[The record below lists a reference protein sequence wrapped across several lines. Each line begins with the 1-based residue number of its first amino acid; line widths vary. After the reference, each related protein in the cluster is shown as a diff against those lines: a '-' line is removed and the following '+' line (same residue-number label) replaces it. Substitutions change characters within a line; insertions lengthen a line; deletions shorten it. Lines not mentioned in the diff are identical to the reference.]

1 MAKKFNYKLPSMV
14 ALTLFG
20 TAFTAHQANAAEQP
34 QNQSNHKN
42 VLDDQTA
49 LKQAEKAKSEVTQS
63 TTNVSGTQTYQDPT
77 QVQPKQDTQSTT
89 YDASLDE
96 MSTYNEISSNQKQ
109 QSLSTDDA
117 NQNQTNSVTKNQQ
130 EETNDLTQEDKTST
144 DTNQLQETQ
153 SVAKENEKDLGANAN
168 NEQQDK
174 KMTASQPS
182 ENQAIETQTASN
194 DNESQ
199 QKSQQVTSEQNET
212 ATPKV
217 SNTNASGYN
226 FDYDDED
233 DDSSTDHLEPISLN
247 NVNATSKQTTSYKY
261 KEPAQRVTTNTVKK
275 ETASNQ
281 ATIDTKQFTPFSATA
296 QPRTVYSVSSQKTSS
311 LPKYTP
317 KVNSSINNYIRKKNM
332 KAPRIEEDYTSY
344 FPKYGYRN
352 GVGRPEGIV
361 VHDTANDNS
370 TIDGEI
376 AFMKRNYTNAFV
388 HAFVDGN
395 RIIETAPTDYLS
407 WGAGPYGNQRF
418 INVEIV
424 HTHDYDSFA
433 RSMNNY
439 ADYAATQL
447 QYYNLKPDSAEND
460 GRGTVWTH
468 AAISNFLGGTD
479 HADPHQYL
487 RSHNYSYAELYDLIY
502 EKYLIKTKQVAP
514 WGTTSTKPSQPSK
527 PSGGTNNKL
536 TVSANRGVAQI
547 KPTNNGLYTTVYD
560 SKGHKTDQVQKTLSV
575 TKTATLGNNKFYLVE
590 DYNSGKKYGWVKQG
604 DVVYNTAKAPVKVN
618 QTYNVKA
625 GSTLYTVPWGTPKQV
640 ASKVSGTGNQTF
652 KATKQQQID
661 KATYLYGT
669 VNGKSGWI
677 SKYYLT
683 APSKV
688 QALSTQS
695 TPAPKQVKPST
706 QTVNQIAQ
714 VKANNSGIRASV
726 YDKTAKSGTKYANRT
741 FLINKQRT
749 QGNNTYVLLQDGT
762 SNTPLGWV
770 NINDVTT
777 QNIGKQTQSI
787 GKYSV
792 KPTNNGLYSIAWGTK
807 NQQLLAPNTLA
818 NQAFNA
824 SKAVYVGKDL
834 YLYGTVNNRTGWI
847 AAKDLIQNSTDAQST
862 PYNYTFVINNS
873 KSYFYMDPT
882 KANRYSLKPYYEQT
896 FTVIKQKNINGV
908 KWYYGQLLDGKYV
921 WIKSTDLVKEKIKY
935 AYTGM
940 TLNNAIN
947 IQSRL
952 KYKPQ
957 VQNEPLKWSN
967 ANYSQIKNA
976 MDTKRLANDSSL
988 KYQFL
993 RLDQPQYLS
1002 AQALNKLLK
1011 GKGVLEN
1018 QGAAFSQ
1025 AARKYGLNE
1034 IYLISHALVETGNG
1048 TSQLAKGGDVSKGK
1062 FTTKTGHKYH
1072 NVFGI
1077 GAFDNNALVD
1087 GIKYAK
1093 NAGWTSVSKAIIG
1106 GAKFIGNSYVKAGQ
1120 NTLYKMRWNPANP
1133 GTHQYAT
1140 DINWAN
1146 VNAQVLKQF
1155 YDKIGEVGK
1164 YFEIPTY
1171 K

>member
-1 MAKKFNYKLPSMV
+1 
-14 ALTLFG
+14 
-20 TAFTAHQANAAEQP
+20 
-34 QNQSNHKN
+34 
-42 VLDDQTA
+42 
-49 LKQAEKAKSEVTQS
+49 
-63 TTNVSGTQTYQDPT
+63 
-77 QVQPKQDTQSTT
+77 
-89 YDASLDE
+89 
-96 MSTYNEISSNQKQ
+96 
-109 QSLSTDDA
+109 
-117 NQNQTNSVTKNQQ
+117 
-130 EETNDLTQEDKTST
+130 
-144 DTNQLQETQ
+144 
-153 SVAKENEKDLGANAN
+153 
-168 NEQQDK
+168 
-174 KMTASQPS
+174 
-182 ENQAIETQTASN
+182 
-194 DNESQ
+194 
-199 QKSQQVTSEQNET
+199 
-212 ATPKV
+212 
-217 SNTNASGYN
+217 
-226 FDYDDED
+226 
-233 DDSSTDHLEPISLN
+233 
-247 NVNATSKQTTSYKY
+247 
-261 KEPAQRVTTNTVKK
+261 
-275 ETASNQ
+275 
-281 ATIDTKQFTPFSATA
+281 
-296 QPRTVYSVSSQKTSS
+296 
-311 LPKYTP
+311 
-317 KVNSSINNYIRKKNM
+317 
-332 KAPRIEEDYTSY
+332 
-344 FPKYGYRN
+344 
-352 GVGRPEGIV
+352 
-361 VHDTANDNS
+361 
-370 TIDGEI
+370 
-376 AFMKRNYTNAFV
+376 
-388 HAFVDGN
+388 
-395 RIIETAPTDYLS
+395 
-407 WGAGPYGNQRF
+407 
-418 INVEIV
+418 
-424 HTHDYDSFA
+424 
-433 RSMNNY
+433 
-439 ADYAATQL
+439 
-447 QYYNLKPDSAEND
+447 
-460 GRGTVWTH
+460 
-468 AAISNFLGGTD
+468 
-479 HADPHQYL
+479 
-487 RSHNYSYAELYDLIY
+487 
-502 EKYLIKTKQVAP
+502 
-514 WGTTSTKPSQPSK
+514 
-527 PSGGTNNKL
+527 
-536 TVSANRGVAQI
+536 
-547 KPTNNGLYTTVYD
+547 
-560 SKGHKTDQVQKTLSV
+560 
-575 TKTATLGNNKFYLVE
+575 
-590 DYNSGKKYGWVKQG
+590 
-604 DVVYNTAKAPVKVN
+604 
-618 QTYNVKA
+618 
-625 GSTLYTVPWGTPKQV
+625 
-640 ASKVSGTGNQTF
+640 TF

-683 APSKV
+683 TPSKV
-688 QALSTQS
+688 QTLSTQS
-695 TPAPKQVKPST
+695 TPAPKQVQSST

-749 QGNNTYVLLQDGT
+749 EGNNTYVLLQDGT

-847 AAKDLIQNSTDAQST
+847 AAKDLIQNSTDAQAT

-957 VQNEPLKWSN
+957 VQNEAWKWSN

-1062 FTTKTGHKYH
+1062 FTTKTDHKYH

-1120 NTLYKMRWNPANP
+1120 NTLYKMRWNPASP

>member
-683 APSKV
+683 TASKPSNPTKPSTNNQLTVTNNSGVAQINAKNSGLYTTVYDTKGKTTNQIQRTLSVTKAATLGDKKFYLVGDYNTGTNYGWVKQDEVIYNTAKSPVKINQTYNVKPGVKLHTVPWGTYNQVAGTVSGKGDQTFKATKQQQIDKATYLYGTVNGKSGWISKYYLTAPSKV
-688 QALSTQS
+688 QALST
-695 TPAPKQVKPST
+695 
-706 QTVNQIAQ
+706 
-714 VKANNSGIRASV
+714 
-726 YDKTAKSGTKYANRT
+726 
-741 FLINKQRT
+741 
-749 QGNNTYVLLQDGT
+749 
-762 SNTPLGWV
+762 
-770 NINDVTT
+770 
-777 QNIGKQTQSI
+777 
-787 GKYSV
+787 
-792 KPTNNGLYSIAWGTK
+792 
-807 NQQLLAPNTLA
+807 
-818 NQAFNA
+818 
-824 SKAVYVGKDL
+824 
-834 YLYGTVNNRTGWI
+834 
-847 AAKDLIQNSTDAQST
+847 QST